1 MAILSYWQD
10 TIKKFKYVALV
21 GGGISLWMINGQ
33 GVSNWVNS
41 VTALNP
47 VSVVQG
53 ALVVAGGTAALDMI
67 SAN

>member
-33 GVSNWVNS
+33 GVGNWVNS